1 MLAPG
6 EQKTVQARIL
16 ACAQEIAWRY
26 VPRAEAEARR
36 GFDPDAATPE
46 ERARKA
52 CISAVTRAELRFGVV
67 LRPKANRLAQVVDGF
82 LSIARTVAWDS
93 GAADAHGQLRATLT
107 AKGRRIG
114 DFDEMVAAHA
124 LALGAT
130 LVTDNVRHFS
140 RVSGLKIE
148 NWIR

>member
-1 MLAPG
+1 MILYLLDTNAVSAVLKGNAALDRRLQDLP
-6 EQKTVQARIL
+6 QA
-16 ACAQEIAWRY
+16 EW
-26 VPRAEAEARR
+26 
-36 GFDPDAATPE
+36 
-46 ERARKA
+46 
-52 CISAVTRAELRFGVV
+52 CISAVTRAELRFGVA
-67 LRPKANRLAQVVDGF
+67 LRPEATRLAHVVDAF
-82 LSIARTVAWDS
+82 LSVARTVAWDS

-114 DFDEMVAAHA
+114 DFDEMIAAHA

-140 RVSGLKIE
+140 RVSGLKVE

>member
-1 MLAPG
+1 M
-6 EQKTVQARIL
+6 IL
-16 ACAQEIAWRY
+16 YLLDTNAVSAVLKGNAALDRRLQDLPAAQW
-26 VPRAEAEARR
+26 
-36 GFDPDAATPE
+36 
-46 ERARKA
+46 
-52 CISAVTRAELRFGVV
+52 CISAVTRAELRFGVA
-67 LRPKANRLAQVVDGF
+67 LRPEATRLAHVVDAF

-114 DFDEMVAAHA
+114 DFDEMIAAHA

-148 NWIR
+148 NWTR